1 MFNVIKMPTAS
12 QMDTSKGRMVV
23 TTLPNNPSSQIL
35 VKYVSDS
42 ANKELDPVFISGGSS
57 QDSEIFNPA
66 KSGSNCV
73 TRAQWITVAILTF
86 VNLINYMDRY
96 TIAGQALKCTTVAN
110 TLRRPIVIEF
120 VARQTHEMM
129 CTACLRFCPQG
140 L

>member
-1 MFNVIKMPTAS
+1 MPAAS

-42 ANKELDPVFISGGSS
+42 ANKELEPVFISGSSS
-57 QDSEIFNPA
+57 QDSEIFNPTN
-66 KSGSNCV
+66 SGSNCV

-96 TIAGQALKCTTVAN
+96 TIAGQNQYNIT
-110 TLRRPIVIEF
+110 IS
-120 VARQTHEMM
+120 
-129 CTACLRFCPQG
+129 
-140 L
+140 

>member
-1 MFNVIKMPTAS
+1 MAEKIIEVEGIGRRS
-12 QMDTSKGRMVV
+12 QLISLG
-23 TTLPNNPSSQIL
+23 IL
-35 VKYVSDS
+35 
-42 ANKELDPVFISGGSS
+42 F
-57 QDSEIFNPA
+57 
-66 KSGSNCV
+66 
-73 TRAQWITVAILTF
+73 F

-120 VARQTHEMM
+120 VARQTHEKM